1 MTHPTTTSEVQEL
14 IQQATAA
21 LQAADLYEA
30 RKCFRQAIEQEP
42 ERLDAWI
49 GLADAVLPYKDR
61 REYLQ
66 RALEIDPT
74 STEARTRLDE
84 VERRLEAGELLAP
97 RPRPSHTS
105 AETDE
110 SAGGD
115 DPAGVEIL
123 HCYRHPERETGLL
136 CTQCGNPICAE
147 CARSALVGQLCPDC
161 ARERRPPNYQVTKA
175 NLAAAGLIAMVISGG
190 LSLLLLLI
198 GGGGLLFF
206 FLAFMFAS
214 IMSNLLVRLIDR
226 VTRAKRGKSMQ
237 IAVGIGIG
245 LGAAPFLLLFSS
257 LMLLIFNVALIFTTL
272 AQLR

>member
-1 MTHPTTTSEVQEL
+1 MTDTTTTSEVQEL
-14 IQQATAA
+14 IQQATDA
-21 LQAADLYEA
+21 LQSADLYEA
-30 RKCFRQAIEQEP
+30 RKLFRQAIEQEP
-42 ERLDAWI
+42 ESLEAWI
-49 GLADAVLPYKDR
+49 GLSDAVLPYKDR

-66 RALEIDPT
+66 RALDIDPT

-84 VERRLEAGELLAP
+84 VERRMEAGELLAP
-97 RPRPSHTS
+97 RPRAVTIP
-105 AETDE
+105 AETDDAT
-110 SAGGD
+110 SNDTTGID
-115 DPAGVEIL
+115 VL
-123 HCYRHPERETGLL
+123 YCYRHPERETGLL

-175 NLAAAGLIAMVISGG
+175 NLSAAGVIAMVFSGG
-190 LSLLLLLI
+190 LSLLILFI

-214 IMSNLLVRLIDR
+214 IMSNILVRLIDR
-226 VTRAKRGKSMQ
+226 VTHAKRGKAMQ
-237 IAVGIGIG
+237 IAVGVGIG
-245 LGAAPFLLLFSS
+245 LGAAPFLLIFSS